1 MNIQSV
7 LGNQEPN
14 RIAQAVEP
22 QRTSSAEAQQQFK
35 TFLKDAIQDVNASQM
50 QSDQLTNQLVAGEP
64 VALHEVMVAAQKAAI
79 TLTAT
84 LEVRNIVEEAYQ
96 EIKIGRAS

>member
-7 LGNQEPN
+7 LGNQEAN

-64 VALHEVMVAAQKAAI
+64 VALHEVMVAAQKASI
-79 TLTAT
+79 TLNAT
-84 LEVRNIVEEAYQ
+84 MEVRNKVVEAYQ
-96 EIKIGRAS
+96 EIIRMQV